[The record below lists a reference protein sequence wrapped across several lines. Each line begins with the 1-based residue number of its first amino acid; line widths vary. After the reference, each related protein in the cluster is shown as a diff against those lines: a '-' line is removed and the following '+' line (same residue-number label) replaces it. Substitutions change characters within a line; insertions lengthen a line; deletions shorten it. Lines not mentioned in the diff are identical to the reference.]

1 MKRVPRIAGVAV
13 AVALLLSGCGSDTTP
28 TGTSAAP
35 EPSTS
40 AEVSAMTSASG
51 ATSGDDMTSSEA
63 ATTAD
68 SSSSDASSSAPESSS
83 DSSTAGSSSDESST
97 SEAVSE
103 RSSSGGTVDADT
115 TAFLTTFC
123 DGLVTT
129 QKTLGGTFK
138 DISEAISM
146 PGADAGKIIS
156 ETSVK
161 LTEIG
166 SGFIDLGAKFKNQ
179 PAPNVTDGDKVQQE
193 TMKFFDTI
201 EKKFT
206 QVAGSLK
213 GSKDPADLQSAFN
226 GLKSAF
232 EDSSAA
238 VSGFDKN
245 EELDKA
251 IKDVPACKPIYS

>member
-1 MKRVPRIAGVAV
+1 
-13 AVALLLSGCGSDTTP
+13 
-28 TGTSAAP
+28 
-35 EPSTS
+35 
-40 AEVSAMTSASG
+40 
-51 ATSGDDMTSSEA
+51 MTSSEA

-83 DSSTAGSSSDESST
+83 DSSTDSPTADSSSDESST

-138 DISEAISM
+138 DISEAISK

-161 LTEIG
+161 LSEIG
-166 SGFIDLGAKFKNQ
+166 SGFVDPGAKFKNQ
-179 PAPNVTDGDKVQQE
+179 PAPNVTDGEKVQQE
-193 TMKFFDTI
+193 TIKLFDTI
-201 EKKFT
+201 GKKFN

-226 GLKSAF
+226 ELKSAF

-251 IKDVPACKPIYS
+251 IKDVPACKPIYG